1 MWSNTFG
8 IGQFRP
14 GIGILLAVVLIWSLV
29 WKGLALWRAA
39 RAGSKWWFI
48 AMLVINTV
56 GILEILYIYVFSR
69 KGTEVR
75 LEETHLRRMLRRA
88 GKEVPVKNNSSAIA
102 ELLFFCCHPG
112 KPRRLLRS
120 GLSGI

>member
-8 IGQFRP
+8 IGQFGP

-75 LEETHLRRMLRRA
+75 
-88 GKEVPVKNNSSAIA
+88 G
-102 ELLFFCCHPG
+102 
-112 KPRRLLRS
+112 
-120 GLSGI
+120 